1 MNIKY
6 SDLNYYDL
14 QRYIEMNGIDS
25 NTPCI
30 CGSELKFKDCCR
42 DNQIGGVSEAL
53 RLQEEINRRL
63 NSNSH
68 IGVDECLLS
77 TCHEKAI
84 MSHAI
89 QKNGYLDMLAINE
102 HLYIFSKAFNQGK
115 YYVRDNKVSINNATT
130 FYGFCNFHDTKM
142 FLDIEVYQ
150 GEEFIKNRLM
160 AHTYRSIAY
169 KYRRTVNELKLI
181 ESDLFMKFPLLYLNE
196 VYNPD
201 FIVYQAY
208 LISNYHTKK
217 SHKSILKN
225 ILYELEQCYDISR
238 NIWTMHKDIVFSDVV
253 KVSGTSN
260 PIVFFCSDVINSE
273 DMFMCKQ
280 SCSDVI
286 EIITLMVLPN
296 QDGSLNSAFLSSYGT
311 HSSLIDFFN
320 KCDGQI
326 RLNIINNIIL
336 NHLNELF
343 LSERQMKII
352 KESKDFSII
361 ENRLLEQIRIEA
373 NNVDIEDLSKIP
385 LINFFE

>member
-1 MNIKY
+1 MKIKY

-14 QRYIEMNGIDS
+14 QRYIELNGIDS
-25 NTPCI
+25 NTLCI
-30 CGSELKFKDCCR
+30 CRSKMKFKDCCR
-42 DNQIGGVSEAL
+42 DNQIGGVLEAL
-53 RLQEEINRRL
+53 RLQEELNRRL

-77 TCHEKAI
+77 TCHERAI

-102 HLYIFSKAFNQGK
+102 HLYVFSKAFNQGR

-169 KYRRTVNELKLI
+169 QYRRTVNELKLI
-181 ESDLFMKFPLLYLNE
+181 ESEHFMKFPLLYFNE

-208 LISNYHTKK
+208 LISNYHMKK

-225 ILYELEQCYDISR
+225 TLNELEQCYDISH
-238 NIWTMHKDIVFSDVV
+238 NIWSMHKKIVFSDVV
-253 KVSGTSN
+253 KVKGTSN
-260 PIVFFCSDVINSE
+260 PIVFFCSGVINSN
-273 DMFMCKQ
+273 DLFMCKE
-280 SCSDVI
+280 SNSDDY
-286 EIITLMVLPN
+286 EILTLMVLPN

-311 HSSLIDFFN
+311 HSSLIKFFN
-320 KCDGQI
+320 KCDDQV

-343 LSERQMKII
+343 LSEKQMNIL
-352 KESKDFSII
+352 KESKDFSVI
-361 ENRLLEQIRIEA
+361 EERLLEEVRIEV
-373 NNVDIEDLSKIP
+373 NKVEIDELSKES